1 MIRTHEWVYGR
12 RAGMDLTAVAYLPDN
27 PSSSTLLLDIHGG
40 AWSSG
45 DKHAGRHYCDAIA
58 ASGTP
63 VVAIDFRQGPD
74 FQHPAAVEDIQ
85 LAVSHLRAE
94 PPTPFSILGL
104 SGSSSGGHLALSAA
118 INPTSPEQTIDFVIA
133 LWPVSNPLARYQY
146 LVSRLNEDPST
157 FKRFTPDR
165 LKAGHEGYF
174 GEPAQMAAA
183 AIQNQLT
190 AGHYR
195 HLPPLLLVQPELDQ
209 NVPIMMSQTLQGA
222 WEIAGGDVDYRL
234 YPDVGHGF
242 AQADGPQTQ
251 ICIADMISFIQRH
264 TAS

>member
-1 MIRTHEWVYGR
+1 MIRTHEWVYAQ

-63 VVAIDFRQGPD
+63 VVAIDFRQARI
-74 FQHPAAVEDIQ
+74 FSIQ
-85 LAVSHLRAE
+85 LPLRTSSWQSHTCARSHRLPLVFSVYPGVPAE
-94 PPTPFSILGL
+94 GIGAQWPSIQHHRNRPSILSLHSGL
-104 SGSSSGGHLALSAA
+104 YL
-118 INPTSPEQTIDFVIA
+118 T
-133 LWPVSNPLARYQY
+133 LARYQY
-146 LVSRLNEDPST
+146 LVSRLHEDPST

-190 AGHYR
+190 AGQYR
-195 HLPPLLLVQPELDQ
+195 DLPPLLLVQPELDQ

-251 ICIADMISFIQRH
+251 TMYCRH
-264 TAS
+264 DQFYSAPHR

>member
-1 MIRTHEWVYGR
+1 MIRTQEWVYAR

-94 PPTPFSILGL
+94 PPTPFGILGL
-104 SGSSSGGHLALSAA
+104 SGSSSGG
-118 INPTSPEQTIDFVIA
+118 
-133 LWPVSNPLARYQY
+133 
-146 LVSRLNEDPST
+146 
-157 FKRFTPDR
+157 
-165 LKAGHEGYF
+165 AG
-174 GEPAQMAAA
+174 
-183 AIQNQLT
+183 
-190 AGHYR
+190 
-195 HLPPLLLVQPELDQ
+195 
-209 NVPIMMSQTLQGA
+209 
-222 WEIAGGDVDYRL
+222 IAGGRIRGTPY
-234 YPDVGHGF
+234 GS
-242 AQADGPQTQ
+242 
-251 ICIADMISFIQRH
+251 IARCL
-264 TAS
+264 